1 MTTARHCVISH
12 EDQIP
17 GRWQVVRTIHELPLR
32 KNTAR
37 GSAIG
42 ISSDPTLIAI
52 GTYIA
57 RRPFIARTRLIGK
70 MQRTGGYAMARL
82 AWLAAL
88 MVLCGSVAA
97 QEPAIDLFLTDP
109 MGPQEVGQEKPLG
122 DRQNRDVSLFAAPGE
137 FEPFSFALQ
146 PKERLLDVMITAS
159 DLTGQGGIIP
169 KSKVRIQSIE
179 GGFGDN
185 KTLLDLGRSWDMP
198 AWSRE
203 LFWVTVHVPDNAGP
217 GFYRGQILVHSGEKV
232 VATLGLTLEVLPFR
246 LEEPPFMIGWHY
258 AWPGSVEA
266 LRATL
271 LDMREHGAT
280 NVGPLYGFH
289 LPINDDDT
297 QQIALFIDEYRKA
310 GFSKPIM
317 FAAPM
322 NLVVSELK
330 GYGPI
335 DSKRF
340 QQKYLQVM
348 RKLHAVFEAKQMPA
362 IFSVGDEFTNL
373 GLPGVEYAGKLARLC
388 FEELPEICVTSDM
401 NGYQEVMAM
410 APFLNYATFNNGWDG
425 IDNHNRGRRLVNEA
439 FLREVTSTG
448 AIPYFVNTGR
458 GRFPFGFFFW
468 RMSRYGVAG
477 KVEWFYNLE
486 GKGGNAGSMVRLEG
500 TRIIPTLDYERSREG
515 IDDLR
520 YVCHLEKLITQA
532 RKTNEAASQA
542 DRAADFLKA
551 IGESIIPDWT
561 AYSQGGMRWPSDGM
575 ELLDPAKVA
584 SLGSLNS
591 IRRQIADHIISLQQ
605 ALSQTN
611 NQSQQ

>member
-1 MTTARHCVISH
+1 
-12 EDQIP
+12 
-17 GRWQVVRTIHELPLR
+17 
-32 KNTAR
+32 
-37 GSAIG
+37 
-42 ISSDPTLIAI
+42 
-52 GTYIA
+52 
-57 RRPFIARTRLIGK
+57 
-70 MQRTGGYAMARL
+70 MARL
-82 AWLAAL
+82 GSLVAL
-88 MVLCGSVAA
+88 MVLCGLGIA
-97 QEPAIDLFLTDP
+97 QEPEIDIYLTDP
-109 MGPQEVGQEKPLG
+109 MGKQEVGQETLLG
-122 DRQNRDVSLFAAPGE
+122 DSRSRSVSLFAVPGE

-159 DLTGQGGIIP
+159 DLVGQGGVI
-169 KSKVRIQSIE
+169 SKAEVTIQSIE

-185 KTLLDLGRSWDMP
+185 KMLFDLGRSWDMP

-203 LFWVTVHVPDNAGP
+203 LFWVTIHVPDNATP
-217 GFYRGQILVHSGEKV
+217 GVYQGQILVHSGEKV
-232 VATLGLTLEVLPFR
+232 VATLDLVLEVLPFH

-258 AWPGSVEA
+258 AWPGSPEA

-271 LDMREHGAT
+271 LDMRAHGAT

-297 QQIALFIDEYRKA
+297 QQIAVFIDEYRKA

-340 QQKYLQVM
+340 QQKYLEVM
-348 RKLHAVFEAKQMPA
+348 RKLHAVFEDKQMPV

-388 FEELPEICVTSDM
+388 FEELPEICITSDM

-410 APFLNYATFNNGWDG
+410 APYLNYATFNNGWDG

-439 FLREVTSTG
+439 FLRELASTG
-448 AIPYFVNTGR
+448 AIPYFVNTGH

-486 GKGGNAGSMVRLEG
+486 GKGGTVGSVVKLEG
-500 TRIIPTLDYERSREG
+500 LKIIPTLDYERSREG

-520 YVCHLEKLITQA
+520 YLCYLEKLIAQA
-532 RKTNEAASQA
+532 RQTGKATPQA
-542 DRAADFLKA
+542 DRAVEFLKA
-551 IGESIIPDWT
+551 ISESIIPDWT
-561 AYSQGGMRWPSDGM
+561 AYSQGGIRWPRDGM
-575 ELLDPAKVA
+575 ELLDSAKVA
-584 SLGSLNS
+584 SLGPLNAL
-591 IRRQIADHIISLQQ
+591 RRQVADHIIGLQE
-605 ALSQTN
+605 ALSETK
-611 NQSQQ
+611 